1 MKALDIKQIEAIL
14 PQKYPFLL
22 IDRVLDYKE
31 DDYLVAIK
39 NITGN
44 EWGSA
49 NGVDQLGH
57 WPETLLIEAGA
68 QAAIVLYHVSKVK
81 DKNPPQYFLGK
92 VEASFADQTSC
103 SKQILILVRSQCML
117 NSGGCSDVEL
127 KVNDVQVCNFKLFY
141 GIKFSDD

>member
-1 MKALDIKQIEAIL
+1 MPCLGTKEIEAIL

-44 EWGSA
+44 EWSS
-49 NGVDQLGH
+49 VDSVGQLEY

-81 DKNPPQYFLGK
+81 DKKPPQYFLGK
-92 VEASFADQTSC
+92 VEADFLLPISC
-103 SKQILILVRSQCML
+103 GAQITIKVRSGKML
-117 NSGGCSDVEL
+117 DRGGYSDIEMSERDAL
-127 KVNDVQVCNFKLFY
+127 MVNLRIFY
-141 GIKFSDD
+141 GIKSLL

>member
-44 EWGSA
+44 EWGSV
-49 NGVDQLGH
+49 NGVDQLEH
-57 WPETLLIEAGA
+57 WPETLLVEVGA

-92 VEASFADQTSC
+92 VEAGFLSPIRCGSQVT
-103 SKQILILVRSQCML
+103 IRVRSGKMMSL
-117 NSGGCSDVEL
+117 GGYSEVEIKDGDVLVANL
-127 KVNDVQVCNFKLFY
+127 KIFY
-141 GIKFSDD
+141 GIKSIS